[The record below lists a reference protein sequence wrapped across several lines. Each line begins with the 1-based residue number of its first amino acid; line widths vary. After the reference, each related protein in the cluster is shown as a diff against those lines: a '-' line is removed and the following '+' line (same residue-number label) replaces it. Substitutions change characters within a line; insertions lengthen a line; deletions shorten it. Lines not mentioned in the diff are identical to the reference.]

1 MPLAD
6 YGATIPNTL
15 IWGLALLH
23 RKKVSHNSLVGT
35 ADAECSID
43 MKPSNNVVLLES
55 NKPFLKW
62 AGGKFKIIQRIL
74 AELPEG
80 KRLIE
85 PFLGSG
91 AVFLNAQYDEFLLA
105 DSNADLINLF
115 LQVQQHGA
123 EFADYAAVL
132 FTPENNTEEAFYE
145 FREEFNTI
153 QDVAKKSALFVYL
166 NRHCFNG
173 LYRCNSKG
181 RFNVPFGRYAKP
193 AFPHKELLNFHHK
206 SQGAIF
212 VHQDFLTTMNQ
223 AVAGDVVYCDPPYAP
238 LTPTANFSSYTSAGF
253 NQKEQESLA
262 NKACEL
268 QERGVKVVISNHDT
282 PFTRSIY
289 QSARIVSF
297 DVQRFISSKAKE
309 RNKAAELMACYE

>member
-1 MPLAD
+1 MSR
-6 YGATIPNTL
+6 N
-15 IWGLALLH
+15 GLT
-23 RKKVSHNSLVGT
+23 GI

-43 MKPSNNVVLLES
+43 MKSSNSLVPIDS

-80 KRLIE
+80 KRLVE

-91 AVFLNAQYDEFLLA
+91 AVFLNAEYDEFLLA
-105 DSNADLINLF
+105 DGNADLINLF

-123 EFADYAAVL
+123 DFADYASSL
-132 FTPENNTEEAFYE
+132 FMPENNTEEAFYE
-145 FREEFNTI
+145 FREEFNTTADI
-153 QDVAKKSALFVYL
+153 ARKSALFIYL

-193 AFPHKELLNFHHK
+193 AFPLKELLSFHQK

-212 VHQDFLTTMNQ
+212 VHQDFLTTLDQ
-223 AVAGDVVYCDPPYAP
+223 ARVGDVVYCDPPYAP
-238 LTPTANFSSYTSAGF
+238 LTPTANFSSYTSVGF
-253 NQKEQESLA
+253 NQKEQERLA
-262 NKACEL
+262 HKACEL
-268 QERGVKVVISNHDT
+268 QERGVKVIISNHDT
-282 PFTRSIY
+282 SFTRSIY

-309 RNKAAELMACYE
+309 RNKAAELVACYE